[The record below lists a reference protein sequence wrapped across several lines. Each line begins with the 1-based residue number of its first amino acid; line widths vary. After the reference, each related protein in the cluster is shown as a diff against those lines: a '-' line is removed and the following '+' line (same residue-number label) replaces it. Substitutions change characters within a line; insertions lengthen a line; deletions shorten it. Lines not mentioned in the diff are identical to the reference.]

1 MSFVAT
7 AVGGIGGALLGGSAI
22 GATVGITSA
31 AAGALAGATLG
42 ASVGGTLAQ
51 QRAAKQAAGIAENL
65 QYQPIDLNALQQQ
78 AQGFAEQNIQ
88 RSLAL
93 EAQYLPGIAAT
104 RTGLQSQV
112 ASDLA
117 QGGRLPADVINQV
130 TRASMA
136 QAGTGGF
143 GAGPLTAANLGL
155 TAYDIR
161 QRAQQRASELLA
173 QNPLP
178 VSGLDPGSLA
188 SAAIGQ
194 NQQAN
199 QFNLG
204 KAGVLTNAIQSKADA
219 ASGLAGTLG
228 AIGSIYGMRPAS
240 NITGSTLPSP
250 ASVYSNTQSLQPDF
264 TQFSPMG
271 FGIKTT
277 PSNITT
283 STNPVS
289 SAVYGR

>member
-1 MSFVAT
+1 MAFVAT
-7 AVGGIGGALLGGSAI
+7 AVGGIGGALLAGGVAGGLSA
-22 GATVGITSA
+22 G
-31 AAGALAGATLG
+31 AGALLGAGLG

-51 QRAAKQAAGIAENL
+51 QKAAKQAAGIAENL

-88 RSLAL
+88 KSLAL

-104 RTGLQSQV
+104 RTGLQGQV

-161 QRAQQRASELLA
+161 QRAQQRAADLLA
-173 QNPLP
+173 ANPLP

-188 SAAIGQ
+188 SAVIAQ

-204 KAGVLTNAIQSKADA
+204 KAGALTSAIQSKADA

-250 ASVYSNTQSLQPDF
+250 ASVYSNTQVLQPGF
-264 TQFSPMG
+264 TQIAPMN

-277 PSNITT
+277 PSNITS
-283 STNPVS
+283 STVP
-289 SAVYGR
+289 